1 MQDNSTTT
9 KNLTRAGLS
18 HIADS
23 LPFKAEASFE
33 TSFDAAAIHKLYPD
47 LSSFEAYLVKRA
59 CDELAECNA
68 CKGYPCKRDGY
79 QPVIHSDGRIS
90 IMRCKPFEEYLKRA
104 SLAKTFKHAKIPP
117 RYEGKTFADYRVDA
131 DNKTAVDF
139 AKGLMLEGYSGGYFY
154 GNVGTGK
161 TFLAALIA
169 QEFIKAGKT
178 VLFEKVADLLT
189 EFYAVYRGQGGSE
202 DAILHGLYSVD
213 LLVLDDF
220 GLEKSTQFVGATL
233 SKIIDARYNR
243 EGATTI
249 ITSNYSL
256 KQIAA
261 RLNNPT
267 DMQDGDLCLNGSRIY
282 DRCREICKPI
292 LFKGNSRRR

>member
-1 MQDNSTTT
+1 M
-9 KNLTRAGLS
+9 
-18 HIADS
+18 
-23 LPFKAEASFE
+23 EAFLVS
-33 TSFDAAAIHKLYPD
+33 
-47 LSSFEAYLVKRA
+47 EAKSK
-59 CDELAECNA
+59 LAECDQ
-68 CKGYPCKRDGY
+68 CTGYPCRKDGL
-79 QPVIHSDGRIS
+79 QPAVISDASGVYVILR
-90 IMRCKPFEEYLKRA
+90 RCKPYEEYRRQA

-117 RYEGKTFADYRVDA
+117 RYNGKTFADYRVDA
-131 DNKTAVDF
+131 DNQVAVDF
-139 AKGLMLEGYSGGYFY
+139 AKGIMLEGYSGGYFY
-154 GNVGTGK
+154 GGVGTGK
-161 TFLAALIA
+161 TFLAAIIA

-202 DAILHGLYSVD
+202 DSILDGLYNVD

-261 RLNNPT
+261 RLNTPS
-267 DMQDGDLCLNGSRIY
+267 DLQDGDFCLNGSRIC

-292 LFKGNSRRR
+292 LFKGESRRR

>member
-1 MQDNSTTT
+1 MA
-9 KNLTRAGLS
+9 KNPTQAGLS
-18 HIADS
+18 HIAD
-23 LPFKAEASFE
+23 
-33 TSFDAAAIHKLYPD
+33 TFDAFKGEPTFNATKIREIYPD
-47 LSSFEAYLVKRA
+47 LSELEAFLVSEAQSK
-59 CDELAECNA
+59 LAECDQ
-68 CKGYPCKRDGY
+68 CTGYPCKHDGL
-79 QPVIHSDGRIS
+79 QPAVISDASGVYVTLR
-90 IMRCKPFEEYLKRA
+90 RCKPYEEYRRQA
-104 SLAKTFKHAKIPP
+104 SLAKAFKHAKIPP
-117 RYEGKTFADYRVDA
+117 RYSGKTFADYRVDA
-131 DNKTAVDF
+131 DNRAAVDF
-139 AKGLMLEGYSGGYFY
+139 AKGVMFEGYSGGYFY
-154 GNVGTGK
+154 GAVGTGK
-161 TFLAALIA
+161 TFLAAIIA

-202 DAILHGLYSVD
+202 DSILDGLYNVD

-261 RLNNPT
+261 RLNNPS
-267 DMQDGDLCLNGSRIY
+267 DMQDDDFCLNGSRIC

-292 LFKGNSRRR
+292 LFKGESRRR